1 MHHTAGTL
9 QLPELREDQFE
20 ARLHFLIGIENDCAC
35 PIMSQAGRERQTQF
49 AARRF
54 LTLPLMQAHSDLVEF
69 RLAHDAGQAQQQA
82 IVVGARV
89 VEAFAI
95 REEHA
100 EHRAEF
106 EQLMP
111 VPIVAGEPRSVEAD
125 HEPGVTKADLSDQLL
140 ESMALDAARTRFAE
154 ILVDDLYA
162 LMGPPQTDGAIDQAI
177 LQLRALLMLPHL
189 VQGRLPHVNIG
200 QFGAMRRREPLVSEL
215 RGGQHERSP
224 PLARPRS
231 PASVASTLRPSG
243 RSAFASRLTGSA
255 IDAEGF
261 PPTGRMGGS
270 ESAVVETQRDLEGLE
285 GTSRITSSARNVR
298 LAFKCCINGMMVRAL
313 MRGGSDTFGLGVT
326 TPSAR
331 SVAAIRIERLRPS
344 ASSTTT
350 YAGPRP
356 ARSVRT

>member
-69 RLAHDAGQAQQQA
+69 RLAHD
-82 IVVGARV
+82 
-89 VEAFAI
+89 
-95 REEHA
+95 A

-255 IDAEGF
+255 KDAEGF

-331 SVAAIRIERLRPS
+331 SVDAIRIERLRPS

-350 YAGPRP
+350 
-356 ARSVRT
+356 

>member
-95 REEHA
+95 RDEHA

-111 VPIVAGEPRSVEAD
+111 VPIVAGQARSVEAD
-125 HEPGVTKADLSDQLL
+125 YEPGVTKADLGDQLL
-140 ESMALDAARTRFAE
+140 KTVALDAARSRFAE
-154 ILVDDLYA
+154 VLVDNLHA
-162 LMGPPQTDGAIDQAI
+162 LVRPPQTDSTIDEAI
-177 LQLRALLMLPHL
+177 LQLRALLVLPYL
-189 VQGRLPHVNIG
+189 VHGRLPLIDIG
-200 QFGAMRRREPLVSEL
+200 QFSAMRRREPLVSDL
-215 RGGQHERSP
+215 CGGQHERSP
-224 PLARPRS
+224 LLTCPRS
-231 PASVASTLRPSG
+231 PASVASAPRPSG
-243 RSAFASRLTGSA
+243 QSAFASRMTGSA

-261 PPTGRMGGS
+261 PSADQMGMP
-270 ESAVVETQRDLEGLE
+270 ESAVVETQRDVEGLE
-285 GTSRITSSARNVR
+285 EPSRITSSARRVR
-298 LAFKCCINGMMVRAL
+298 FAFKCCINGMMVRTL
-313 MRGGSDTFGLGVT
+313 MRGRSHPLGSRVSTA
-326 TPSAR
+326 SAR
-331 SVAAIRIERLRPS
+331 SVEAIERRRPS
-344 ASSTTT
+344 GSSTTT
-350 YAGPRP
+350 
-356 ARSVRT
+356 